1 MPAIRFATKR
11 YLPDAAVTLRT
22 SLAWDE
28 DIPGLFDK
36 GAWSFRLGPVPP
48 GGLAFKFVLER
59 QYWMFGANL
68 RLEPGGPDVV
78 SFGDGDVV
86 FPEPTEVLVES
97 GEVARR
103 VFPPDLDGGRVYDV
117 IVVGS
122 GFGGGVLAEQLSDL
136 GADVLVL
143 EAGSYLFPTHVGN
156 LPRQHGLAR
165 RVDKS
170 IWSLWDDFRTVNY
183 ANAAGSA
190 YGGGQGFNLG
200 GRSLFWG
207 GFIPPMMWWELDA
220 WPEPVRWYLE
230 GEGYAL
236 ANDLL
241 KFKDLDSDY
250 QWQVKGWLTR
260 ELPDHTVLNAPMAI
274 QGTDASRRT
283 VAAGVFSTADLLME
297 ARLTEGGMG
306 KEHLTVNLNHA
317 VVRIDTEGGRATG
330 VVARNLLANE
340 DRVFRGKHVVL
351 SAGTVE
357 SAKLAQLS
365 GLADPNGK
373 AGSGMTDHPIF
384 FAHFAMPA
392 SSPLYDPGAAAKV
405 LLRHKRAGQGSAAPH
420 QDDHRYNVILEL
432 GADFN
437 QGRFVDPDLLAEH
450 LRVRGDTM
458 ICEMVVLFN
467 AQLVERNTL
476 RQTGPSFAKPTVD
489 MRECPITAGEWREI
503 DGLKALLFDKLRA
516 QPLEGGGLDL
526 RRAGLGGVAHEVG
539 TLRMGTD
546 KARGYGD
553 GVVDTDL
560 KFLAYENLYAC
571 DLSVFPTSPAAN
583 PSLTLAALAL
593 RLAGTLKA
601 RV

>member
-1 MPAIRFATKR
+1 MPEIRFATAR
-11 YLPDAAVTLRT
+11 YRPDAVITLRT
-22 SLAWDE
+22 SLDWNE
-28 DIPGLFDK
+28 DIPGLFDG
-36 GAWSFRLGPVPP
+36 GAWVFRLDPVPP
-48 GGLAFKFVLER
+48 GGIAFKFVHER
-59 QYWMFGANL
+59 QYWMVGNDIGL
-68 RLEPGGPDVV
+68 QPGGPDVV
-78 SFGDGDVV
+78 AFDEGRVA
-86 FPEPTEVLVES
+86 FPEPTELLVES

-103 VFPPDLDGGRVYDV
+103 VFPPDLGGGRTYDV

-156 LPRQHGLAR
+156 LPRQHGLGR
-165 RVDKS
+165 RVDKN
-170 IWSLWDDFRTVNY
+170 IWSLWDEFRVVNY
-183 ANAAGSA
+183 VNAGGSA

-250 QWQVKGWLTR
+250 QWQAKSWLTR
-260 ELPDHTVLNAPMAI
+260 ELPGYTVLNAPMAI
-274 QGTDASRRT
+274 QDTDASRRT

-297 ARLTEGGMG
+297 ARLTEGGLG

-317 VVRIDTEGGRATG
+317 VVRIDTAGRRATG
-330 VVARNLLANE
+330 VVARDLVAGE
-340 DRVFRGKHVVL
+340 ERTFRAKAVVL

-373 AGSGMTDHPIF
+373 AGAGMTDHPIF
-384 FAHFAMPA
+384 FAHFAVPA
-392 SSPLYDPGAAAKV
+392 SSPLYNPGAAAKI
-405 LLRHKRAGQGSAAPH
+405 LLRHKAAGLRSAPPH

-437 QGRFVDPDLLAEH
+437 QGRFVDPDFLAEH

-458 ICEMVVLFN
+458 LCEMVVLFN
-467 AQLVERNTL
+467 APLVERNAL
-476 RQTGPSFAKPTVD
+476 RHAGPSFAKPAVD
-489 MRECPITAGEWREI
+489 MQECPITAGEWQEI
-503 DGLKALLFDKLRA
+503 DGLKNLLFGKLQA
-516 QPLEGGGLDL
+516 QPLENGDLNL

-546 KARGYGD
+546 KARNYGD
-553 GVVDTDL
+553 GVVDADL
-560 KFLAYENLYAC
+560 KFAAYDNLYAC

-601 RV
+601 RI